1 MTVMKKRLRILWIP
15 LAVLIAVSLASSVL
29 FYLNGGSMAALA
41 SAVVLIC
48 SAVLLAVTVIVDRNV
63 IRYVTGIDRGIIKT
77 SHQEFYD
84 YPEPIV
90 IAESDGTIVWY
101 NRCFEEKIFSD
112 DRAYGIGLNELVG
125 NNVSRIF
132 AGSGATVKILDHYY
146 RVTAEKAA
154 TGMSLVSFID
164 VSEHVALE
172 QETNASKKTVMLI
185 AVDNYEEV
193 LANSKESDKAS
204 FRVQI
209 EKMFER
215 FIENT
220 NGILHKLSSDRFYC
234 IIEERHLGPIIER
247 RFDILDEARSI
258 SLGERQN
265 VTLSIGVGRGAKTLA
280 ESEMYARQ
288 ALDMSLGR
296 GGDQAAVKTE
306 GGFEFFGG
314 ISKGVEKSAKVRARV
329 IATALKELAFNC
341 QNIYIM
347 GHRFADFD
355 CVGASVGLCGALRS
369 MGKTAYCVLD
379 LEKNLSMPLIKHVS
393 ERCGADFFKTI
404 PDARMELS
412 DNDLLIICDTHNPE
426 ILDSRELYEQ
436 AKQVVVIDHHRKMVK
451 HVDNAVV
458 FFHEPFA
465 SSACEMATELIQY
478 FGGDCKVSVAEAEAL
493 LAGIM
498 LDTKNF
504 VMRAGART
512 FEAAAYLKK
521 LGADTIAVKRL
532 FSDSLETYREKSVLI
547 QSAKLFHGCAIATT
561 ESDSP
566 ELRLAAPQ
574 AADELLGISG
584 VKASFVFYKVGNTCY
599 ISARSMDSFNVQ
611 LIMEAV
617 GGGGHQTMA
626 GAQLETSVEDAVEKV
641 KYAIEDFLV
650 KS

>member
-1 MTVMKKRLRILWIP
+1 MMKKRLHILWIP
-15 LAVLIAVSLASSVL
+15 IAVLMCVTFISLVL
-29 FYLNGGSMAALA
+29 FYLNGGGMAALA
-41 SAVVLIC
+41 SAMVLIC
-48 SAVLLAVTVIVDRNV
+48 SAVLLVMMIIIDRNV
-63 IRYVTGIDRGIIKT
+63 IRYVTGIDRDIVET
-77 SHQEFYD
+77 SRQEFYD

-90 IAESDGTIVWY
+90 IADPDHVIIWY

-112 DRAYGIGLNELVG
+112 DRVYGIGLDELVG
-125 NNVSRIF
+125 SNVNRIYTE
-132 AGSGATVKILDHYY
+132 SGATVKILDRYY

-164 VSEHVALE
+164 ISNHVALE

-193 LANSKESDKAS
+193 LVNSKESDKAS

-265 VTLSIGVGRGAKTLA
+265 VTLSIGVGRGANTLA
-280 ESEMYARQ
+280 ESEAYARQ
-288 ALDMSLGR
+288 ALDMCLGR

-314 ISKGVEKSAKVRARV
+314 ISKGVEKSAKVKTRI
-329 IATALKELAFNC
+329 IATALKELAINC
-341 QNIYIM
+341 RNIYIM
-347 GHRFADFD
+347 GHRLADFD
-355 CVGASVGLCGALRS
+355 CVGASAGLCGAFRS
-369 MGKTAYCVLD
+369 LGKNAYCVLD
-379 LEKNLSMPLIKHVS
+379 LEKNLSKPLISHIS
-393 ERCGADFFKTI
+393 ERCGPDCFKTI
-404 PDARMELS
+404 HDARLELT
-412 DNDLLIICDTHNPE
+412 DDDLLIICDTHNPE
-426 ILDSRELYEQ
+426 ILDSKELYAQ
-436 AKQVVVIDHHRKMVK
+436 AKQVVVIDHHRKMVN
-451 HVDNAVV
+451 HIDNAVV

-478 FGGDCKVSVAEAEAL
+478 FGTDCKISVAEAEAL

-504 VMRAGART
+504 VMRAGTRT
-512 FEAAAYLKK
+512 FEAAAHLRK

-532 FSDSLETYREKSVLI
+532 FADSLETYREKSVLI

-561 ESDSP
+561 ESAAP

-584 VKASFVFYKVGNTCY
+584 VKASFVFYTVDKTCY

-626 GAQLETSVEDAVEKV
+626 GAQLEMSVDEAVEKV
-641 KYAIEDFLV
+641 KYAIEDFLL